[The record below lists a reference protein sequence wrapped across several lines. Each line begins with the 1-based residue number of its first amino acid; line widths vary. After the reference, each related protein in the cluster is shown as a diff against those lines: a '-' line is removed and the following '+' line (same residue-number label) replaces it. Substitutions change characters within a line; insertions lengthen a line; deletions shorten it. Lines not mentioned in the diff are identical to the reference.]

1 METRVLLED
10 LEFIFVVQIS
20 TFILY
25 IWECTVLNIK
35 NMIFGSFSVK
45 LIFKRPKKV
54 GRCWYVGS
62 DKERPEGRVGEV
74 RQCKGR
80 SGP

>member
-35 NMIFGSFSVK
+35 KYDIGSFSVK
-45 LIFKRPKKV
+45 LIFKRHKKV
-54 GRCWYVGS
+54 GRCW
-62 DKERPEGRVGEV
+62 
-74 RQCKGR
+74 
-80 SGP
+80 

>member
-25 IWECTVLNIK
+25 IWECTVLDIK
-35 NMIFGSFSVK
+35 KYDF
-45 LIFKRPKKV
+45 
-54 GRCWYVGS
+54 W
-62 DKERPEGRVGEV
+62 
-74 RQCKGR
+74 
-80 SGP
+80 